1 MIKTI
6 ISNSPYLVIYNHGA
20 TNYMNNYSG
29 AQGLGNMQFNTTTQR
44 IEVWDGQ
51 MWQPMQMN
59 DVIPVMNSTDLAGN
73 TYLKTAAP
81 SVAPYGTFP
90 ARKFEYSNGRI
101 TWRRPQLPWSWETG
115 KSVGGASSSKDIK
128 LLLILLIAVIL
139 FYFFGRMKMK

>member
-1 MIKTI
+1 MASTLMIDDRLQIDKFNPTTWTGDFGI
-6 ISNSPYLVIYNHGA
+6 NKDGFRKDLFMDGSYV
-20 TNYMNNYSG
+20 SG
-29 AQGLGNMQFNTTTQR
+29 VDET
-44 IEVWDGQ
+44 
-51 MWQPMQMN
+51 PMQMN

-115 KSVGGASSSKDIK
+115 KSVGGVGATKDIK
-128 LLLILLIAVIL
+128 IILILLIAVIL

>member
-1 MIKTI
+1 MIDDRLQIDRFNPTTWTGDFGINKDGFRKDLFMDG
-6 ISNSPYLVIYNHGA
+6 SYV
-20 TNYMNNYSG
+20 SG
-29 AQGLGNMQFNTTTQR
+29 VDET
-44 IEVWDGQ
+44 
-51 MWQPMQMN
+51 PMQMN

-115 KSVGGASSSKDIK
+115 KSVGGAGSSKDIK
-128 LLLILLIAVIL
+128 LILILLIAVIL

>member
-1 MIKTI
+1 MASTIMIDDRLQI
-6 ISNSPYLVIYNHGA
+6 DG
-20 TNYMNNYSG
+20 
-29 AQGLGNMQFNTTTQR
+29 FNPTTWTGDFG
-44 IEVWDGQ
+44 INKDGFRKDLF
-51 MWQPMQMN
+51 MDGSYTTGVDETPMQMN

-115 KSVGGASSSKDIK
+115 KSVGGVGATKDIK
-128 LLLILLIAVIL
+128 IILILLIAVIL

>member
-1 MIKTI
+1 MASTLMIDDRLKI
-6 ISNSPYLVIYNHGA
+6 DH
-20 TNYMNNYSG
+20 
-29 AQGLGNMQFNTTTQR
+29 FNPTTWTGDFG
-44 IEVWDGQ
+44 INKDGFRKDLF
-51 MWQPMQMN
+51 MDGSYTTGVDETPMQMN

-115 KSVGGASSSKDIK
+115 NSVGGAGSSKDTKII
-128 LLLILLIAVIL
+128 LILLIAVIL

>member
-1 MIKTI
+1 MASTLMIDDRLQIDK
-6 ISNSPYLVIYNHGA
+6 
-20 TNYMNNYSG
+20 
-29 AQGLGNMQFNTTTQR
+29 FNPTTWTGDFG
-44 IEVWDGQ
+44 INKDGFRKDLF
-51 MWQPMQMN
+51 MDGSYTTGVDETPMQMN

-128 LLLILLIAVIL
+128 LILILLIAVIL

>member
-1 MIKTI
+1 MIDDRLKI
-6 ISNSPYLVIYNHGA
+6 DH
-20 TNYMNNYSG
+20 
-29 AQGLGNMQFNTTTQR
+29 FNPTTWTGDFG
-44 IEVWDGQ
+44 INKDGFRKDLF
-51 MWQPMQMN
+51 MDGSYTTGVDETPMQMN

-115 KSVGGASSSKDIK
+115 KSVGGVGATKDIK
-128 LLLILLIAVIL
+128 IILILLIAVIL

>member
-1 MIKTI
+1 MASTLMIDDRLQIDKFNPTTWTGDFGI
-6 ISNSPYLVIYNHGA
+6 NKDGFRKDLFMDGSYV
-20 TNYMNNYSG
+20 SG
-29 AQGLGNMQFNTTTQR
+29 VDET
-44 IEVWDGQ
+44 
-51 MWQPMQMN
+51 PMQMN

-128 LLLILLIAVIL
+128 LILILLIAVIL

>member
-1 MIKTI
+1 MASTLMIDDRLQIDRFNPTTWTGDFGINKDGFRKDLFMDG
-6 ISNSPYLVIYNHGA
+6 SYV
-20 TNYMNNYSG
+20 SG
-29 AQGLGNMQFNTTTQR
+29 VDET
-44 IEVWDGQ
+44 
-51 MWQPMQMN
+51 PMQMN

-115 KSVGGASSSKDIK
+115 KSVGGAGSSKDIK
-128 LLLILLIAVIL
+128 LILILLIAVIL

>member
-1 MIKTI
+1 MASTLMIDDRLQIDKFNPTTWTGDFGI
-6 ISNSPYLVIYNHGA
+6 NKDGFRKDLFMDGSYV
-20 TNYMNNYSG
+20 SG
-29 AQGLGNMQFNTTTQR
+29 VDET
-44 IEVWDGQ
+44 
-51 MWQPMQMN
+51 PMQMN

>member
-1 MIKTI
+1 MASTLMIDDRLKI
-6 ISNSPYLVIYNHGA
+6 DH
-20 TNYMNNYSG
+20 
-29 AQGLGNMQFNTTTQR
+29 FNPTTWTGDFG
-44 IEVWDGQ
+44 INKDGFRKDLF
-51 MWQPMQMN
+51 MDGSYTTGVDETPMQMN

-115 KSVGGASSSKDIK
+115 KSVGGVGATKDIK
-128 LLLILLIAVIL
+128 IILILLIAVIL